1 MLYLERLD
9 PVLLMERWDTH
20 VPLRLLL
27 YVYVHVYIHVHV
39 CVYTCTCMCAF
50 EAIGIFSFS
59 FSISFSMLCSAL
71 YIYLIFHACTSVLVS
86 ENFVSSFR
94 ITHSVL
100 IRRCCVLLCSCLLFQ
115 VMYMYTCSNCK
126 SWQAVPKH
134 THTRKGIKTVS
145 KTTQHSGGP

>member
-1 MLYLERLD
+1 MYTY
-9 PVLLMERWDTH
+9 MCI
-20 VPLRLLL
+20 
-27 YVYVHVYIHVHV
+27 YMYMYMYVYIHVHV
-39 CVYTCTCMCAF
+39 YICMCMFVCVYKCMCAF

-59 FSISFSMLCSAL
+59 FCISLCSAL
-71 YIYLIFHACTSVLVS
+71 YNIYLIFHACTSVLVS

-134 THTRKGIKTVS
+134 THTHTRKGIKTVS